1 MSLAVFSGVSMWE
14 SDPSSP
20 INKEWLL
27 VMQFEVMPW
36 IFGTMA
42 AEG

>member
-1 MSLAVFSGVSMWE
+1 MSLAVFSWVSMWE

-20 INKEWLL
+20 TNKEWLL

-36 IFGTMA
+36 IFGAMA